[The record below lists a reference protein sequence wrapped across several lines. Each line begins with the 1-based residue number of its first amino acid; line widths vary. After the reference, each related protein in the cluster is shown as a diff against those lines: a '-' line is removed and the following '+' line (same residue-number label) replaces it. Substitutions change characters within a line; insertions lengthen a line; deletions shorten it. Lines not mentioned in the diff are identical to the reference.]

1 MTRSPLLFP
10 ALKSTTVALTFSR
23 QALGACGHQG
33 SDTIMQTPGYF
44 LTVGCGGRCEPDF
57 RGQCLHPVSTT
68 AAPGTGVTTRTAYE
82 APPVPSQPPSACKGR
97 GGWPPSGGGV
107 AQCPLAVPG
116 SGRWR
121 AGSTER
127 EGSIPHPP
135 ALSPRVCTRAQ
146 LPGWGPTGG
155 PESAAGSQKSL
166 KNNSAKACTVSSR
179 LPTSTRHGPGDCLL
193 LEGKQ
198 ITREPPA
205 KPPWTGMSTPG
216 KVWLPT
222 ACCPCMGLTGNRP
235 PDIPA
240 ARDPCRPSRRQR
252 RASPQGWDSMVR
264 AVVSLRLV
272 TFQVGEA
279 GKVLGLEVRE
289 RDGGGRPRLPDTP
302 VLIPC
307 QVPGWRGTRTGGRA
321 FAREARS
328 RSPGTEQP
336 RLSLSETSVLD
347 VHPACAPNSDGNP
360 EAFRTSGGK
369 VGTKLN
375 CR

>member
-1 MTRSPLLFP
+1 
-10 ALKSTTVALTFSR
+10 
-23 QALGACGHQG
+23 
-33 SDTIMQTPGYF
+33 MQTPGYF

-116 SGRWR
+116 SGQWR

-127 EGSIPHPP
+127 EGSIPHPR
-135 ALSPRVCTRAQ
+135 ALSPRVCAWAQ
-146 LPGWGPTGG
+146 LPGWVPTGAL
-155 PESAAGSQKSL
+155 ESAAGSQKSL

-179 LPTSTRHGPGDCLL
+179 LPTSARHGPGDCLL

-205 KPPWTGMSTPG
+205 KPPWTGMSTRG

-222 ACCPCMGLTGNRP
+222 ACCPCTGLTGNRP

-252 RASPQGWDSMVR
+252 RPSPQGWDSMVR

-279 GKVLGLEVRE
+279 GKVLGLEVRARE
-289 RDGGGRPRLPDTP
+289 GWGREASPPRHTGVNSLPGARLEGGPGQEGRP
-302 VLIPC
+302 
-307 QVPGWRGTRTGGRA
+307 
-321 FAREARS
+321 
-328 RSPGTEQP
+328 SPGRPGPGAQAQSSRVCP
-336 RLSLSETSVLD
+336 SLK
-347 VHPACAPNSDGNP
+347 HPCWTCIRRVRQTQMGIPKPLGLL
-360 EAFRTSGGK
+360 

-375 CR
+375 CRYPWG